1 MDGNYNDSQQTM
13 NVRPVLGGGFIS
25 LRHNQMQDLTA
36 NLLKIIHHDV
46 LIEPTL
52 QQLTGESI
60 HERTAYI
67 TDEARVGIIARGFW
81 ISGQRAFFEIRVFN
95 PMPQRYRSQELTTA
109 YETNELEEKRQ
120 YNGRILEVE
129 HGSFTPLVMTALGG
143 MGREASKFY
152 FHLSET
158 IAEKRKERYSVITNL
173 ISQKIPFALVNCVCM
188 CVGGSRSIYPLRDID
203 LENDPRT
210 SEIQVHMS

>member
-25 LRHNQMQDLTA
+25 LHHNQMQDLTA
-36 NLLKIIHHDV
+36 NLLKIIYHHV

-95 PMPQRYRSQELTTA
+95 PMPQRYRSQGLTTA
-109 YETNELEEKRQ
+109 YETNELEKKRQ

-158 IAEKRKERYSVITNL
+158 IAEKRKERYSVITNW
-173 ISQKIPFALVNCVCM
+173 ISQKIQFALVNCVCM